1 MNPSTPVEVVLA
13 VVWRGLRLLMLIA
26 AFIPIPLFSAEVYL
40 KQPELKRAY
49 AILKNASLSGESLQ
63 LGETVVL
70 HLPDMTIRFLE
81 GHFFPFASVNGRATG
96 FAFVGRGEAVF
107 EPRHELEKQ
116 QLHRFTDRD
125 RLDAEFDYL
134 VLRTADERMQV
145 SRFQAEANGQAVPG
159 GLVKFNRTLQTALL
173 ERRGFN
179 LPSRL
184 LVEALHS
191 QSQYVFAAF
200 RNIRDSAVFPPIYYY
215 VYDPRAHENIQLYE
229 YRPRR
234 LGQPFYTVCSYMEGD
249 YLSPP
254 PESPLRITKYNGW
267 LQIDNK
273 GFVKADLG
281 ADVFLDG
288 YPIRSL
294 YFQFS
299 NLLHLHRVK
308 DENGD
313 SLEFIQEKDQNGFT
327 VFFPSDYKAP
337 DTLRLLFS
345 YSGELMERNEDGN
358 WYIRDR
364 VYWHPRLGYYRRA
377 RYKLIF
383 KYPKRLQVVSIGRLV
398 RDWYEN
404 GWHLSYFIHN
414 RPAKASLF
422 AMGDFVRDGFYGPD
436 SVFIEIYGRRTGNQ
450 RYFRKITADVANSL
464 FFFSKFLHPYQFEN
478 LRIVEAPRLD
488 SQGFPGFINLSY
500 ISFKMQYH
508 GIMEALRSH
517 EVAHQW
523 WGNLIGWRTYRDQW
537 LSEGFAEYMSAL
549 YLAWAFPATNLFDEI
564 VRAWRDDIIEGGN
577 IGVSLGLL
585 RFGFSK
591 DALRN
596 SDLQQ
601 FGAIYLGQRLGQ
613 KEPMDY
619 FLYVYEKAAY
629 ILHMLRWYMMDD
641 RTGSDEAFWD
651 MLNSF
656 IRKYRGRDPSTR
668 DFIEHVSDYL
678 QQDMR
683 WFFDQWLL
691 SNAIPTYEY
700 AYRFDR
706 DSSGTWLR
714 GRIIQKQVPENFRV
728 DLPVHLAWPDG
739 RRWRGRIAIRQPL
752 TAFEFGPF
760 ADQPS
765 SVIMNA
771 GQAILAK
778 VKR

>member
-1 MNPSTPVEVVLA
+1 MV
-13 VVWRGLRLLMLIA
+13 IA
-26 AFIPIPLFSAEVYL
+26 AFIPIPLSSAEVYL
-40 KQPELKRAY
+40 KQPELKQAY
-49 AILKNASLSGESLQ
+49 DILKNASLSGERRQ

-96 FAFVGRGEAVF
+96 FAFAGRGEAVF

-134 VLRTADERMQV
+134 VLRTADERLQV
-145 SRFQAEANGQAVPG
+145 SQFRAEANGQTAPG
-159 GLVKFNRTLQTALL
+159 GLVKFNRTLQKALL

-184 LVEALHS
+184 LVESLDS
-191 QSQYVFAAF
+191 QSQYVFVAF

-234 LGQPFYTVCSYMEGD
+234 LGQPFYTVCSYPEGD

-281 ADVFLDG
+281 ADVFLGG

-299 NLLHLHRVK
+299 NLLNLHQVK

-313 SLEFIQEKDQNGFT
+313 SLEFIQEKDQSGFT
-327 VFFPSDYKAP
+327 VFFPPDYKAP

-549 YLAWAFPATNLFDEI
+549 YLAWAFPSTDLFDEI
-564 VRAWRDDIIEGGN
+564 LRAWRDDIIEGGN

-591 DALRN
+591 NALRN
-596 SDLQQ
+596 SDLQKS
-601 FGAIYLGQRLGQ
+601 GAIYLGQRLGQ

-641 RTGSDEAFWD
+641 RTGSDEAFWN

-700 AYRFDR
+700 AYRFDS
-706 DSSGTWLR
+706 DSSGIWLR
-714 GRIIQKQVPENFRV
+714 GRIIQKQVPDDFRV
-728 DLPVHLAWPDG
+728 DLPVHLVWPDG
-739 RRWRGRIAIRQPL
+739 RCWRGRIAIRQPL
-752 TAFEFGPF
+752 TPFEFGPF
-760 ADQPS
+760 AQKPEA
-765 SVIMNA
+765 VIMNA
-771 GQAILAK
+771 GHAILAK
-778 VKR
+778 IRP